1 MQAHQRVPLAR
12 HAEFLVELG
21 QHLDRHAPAGLLGHH
36 AVEQHDAP
44 GADVGRSVEFEGSAA
59 ERGAHLRHQVVIPG
73 DAQYGFA
80 EAREHTTERF
90 VATRVVL
97 HQVAGDQD
105 GVTDGQMPGGICQ
118 RALERFE
125 RIHATQRSC
134 RIAKQMWVGELD
146 DSDGTHSIALY
157 KHAPGWRVIRV
168 TTRFHR
174 AVMG

>member
-1 MQAHQRVPLAR
+1 MHNT
-12 HAEFLVELG
+12 
-21 QHLDRHAPAGLLGHH
+21 GLPKR
-36 AVEQHDAP
+36 AN
-44 GADVGRSVEFEGSAA
+44 SAA
-59 ERGAHLRHQVVIPG
+59 EM
-73 DAQYGFA
+73 
-80 EAREHTTERF
+80 F
-90 VATRVVL
+90 VAARVVL

-105 GVTDGQMPGGICQ
+105 GVADGQMPGGICE

-125 RIHATQRSC
+125 RIHAAQRPC